1 MINFEPIERLI
12 EAARAV
18 LANDPQSIEQL
29 REALDDL
36 DAAESDAD
44 ACARAVESA
53 RDEYVSASE
62 EDIEIDEHPLV
73 DLVPEGTWVNAWLFV
88 PDDPMA
94 RD

>member
-18 LANDPQSIEQL
+18 LANDPQSLEQL

-44 ACARAVESA
+44 ACAQAVEAA
-53 RDEYVSASE
+53 RDEFVSGSE
-62 EDIEIDEHPLV
+62 EDIEIDAHPLV

-88 PDDPMA
+88 PDLTA